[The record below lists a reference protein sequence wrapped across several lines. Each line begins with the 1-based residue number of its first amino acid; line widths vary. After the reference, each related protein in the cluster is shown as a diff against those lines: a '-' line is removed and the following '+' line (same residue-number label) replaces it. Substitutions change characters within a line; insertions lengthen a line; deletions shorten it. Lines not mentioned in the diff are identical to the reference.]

1 MDKLLSIARRV
12 SLLFLALVTL
22 FSCGKQEEDEGWVW
36 DIPSENLI
44 FELQD
49 KTGANLL
56 LVEEAQRTALLESL
70 SIKYE
75 GKSYKFKPEYTREKL
90 RALPALFYGFT
101 YASEGKDMSR
111 LCFGELYG
119 GGTAEHKVDF
129 VWGNGKV
136 ETIVL
141 QKIVRYPTRS
151 TIDVK
156 RRLYVNGTE
165 IPHGVIKL
173 TKPE

>member
-49 KTGANLL
+49 KSGNNLL
-56 LVEEAQRTALLESL
+56 LIDETERTALLESL
-70 SIKYE
+70 SIKYK
-75 GKSYKFKPEYTREKL
+75 GKVYKFKHEYTRESL
-90 RALPALFYGFT
+90 RALPTFFYGFT
-101 YASEGKDMSR
+101 YASEGQDTSR

-119 GGTAEHKVDF
+119 GGTAEHQLEF

-141 QKIVRYPTRS
+141 QKIVRHPSPS